1 MVAKQKIWIAQQK
14 SAHSVHGEEV
24 LSSRLMHQE
33 KHVKAT
39 LADEERTVGR
49 ATEIE
54 TQQGT
59 APEEPMSNSFAV
71 S

>member
-1 MVAKQKIWIAQQK
+1 
-14 SAHSVHGEEV
+14 
-24 LSSRLMHQE
+24 MHQE

-39 LADEERTVGR
+39 VVDDERTVGR

-59 APEEPMSNSFAV
+59 APEEPMSNPLVV